1 MLYNKEEFNK
11 SDFFLILS
19 NNLYCSKNVIML
31 KQNLSQKLLQ
41 RLSPQQIQLIKL
53 LELPTIQLEQRI
65 KKEIEENP
73 VLEEGHLQE
82 EESKDDLKNETEDS
96 DNEYDDEF
104 SIEDYIPDDDDTP
117 SYKLTVNNYSKDDK
131 VFEIPLSEGFSLQ
144 EHLSEQLRLKKLTE
158 RESLLTEYLIG
169 SLDEAG
175 YLRRD
180 LDAIVDD
187 LAFSQNI
194 STTIEEIEDALKF
207 IQDLD
212 PPGVGA
218 RNLQETLILQVRKNF
233 SSSEDQTVIKTVK
246 NILENFFE
254 EFSKKHYSKIEKRLG
269 ITSEELKKAGD
280 LILKLNPKPGSNY
293 SSAINRAA
301 PQITP
306 DFILKIVDGEPMI
319 SLNSKNIPPLRV
331 SRTYEEML
339 RGLKENKSKQSK
351 SEKQAVG
358 FMKQKLDS
366 AKWFI
371 DAVKQRQ
378 NTLLLTINAIVGFQ
392 EAYFLN
398 GDETKLRPMILK
410 DIADLTGLDISTI
423 SRVANSKYIQTHFG
437 IFPLKFFFSEGMET
451 QDGETVSTRE
461 IKNILQ
467 ECIDN
472 ENKKK
477 PLTDEK
483 LAQILQ
489 EKGYMIARRTVA
501 KYREQLGI
509 LVARLRKEL

>member
-1 MLYNKEEFNK
+1 
-11 SDFFLILS
+11 
-19 NNLYCSKNVIML
+19 ML
-31 KQNLSQKLLQ
+31 KQNLSQKMLQ
-41 RLSPQQIQLIKL
+41 KLSPQQIQLIKL
-53 LELPTIQLEQRI
+53 LELPTVQLEQRI

-73 VLEEGHLQE
+73 VLEEGHEQE
-82 EESKDDLKNETEDS
+82 EDIKDELNNDPEEPE
-96 DNEYDDEF
+96 NEYNDEF
-104 SIEDYIPDDDDTP
+104 TIEDYIPDDDDIP
-117 SYKLTVNNYSKDDK
+117 AYKLTINNYSKDDK

-144 EHLSEQLRLKKLTE
+144 EHLTEQLRLKKLNE
-158 RESLLTEYLIG
+158 KELQLAEYLIG

-180 LDAIVDD
+180 VESIVDD

-194 STTIEEIEDALKF
+194 SVTIEEINSALKI

-212 PPGVGA
+212 PVGVGA
-218 RNLQETLILQVRKNF
+218 ENLQETLILQINKNF
-233 SSSEDQTVIKTVK
+233 AKDKNTITIKTAT
-246 NILENFFE
+246 NILENYFE

-269 ITSEELKKAGD
+269 ISSEDLKKAVD
-280 LILKLNPKPGSNY
+280 IILKLNPKPGSNY

-306 DFILKIVDGEPMI
+306 DFILKVIDGEPII

-339 RGLKENKSKQSK
+339 RGLKESKSKQSK

-392 EAYFLN
+392 KEYFID

-410 DIADLTGLDISTI
+410 DIAELTGLDISTI

-461 IKNILQ
+461 IKKILQ

-472 ENKKK
+472 ENKKR

-483 LAQILQ
+483 LAEILQ
-489 EKGYMIARRTVA
+489 EKGYRIARRTVA

>member
-1 MLYNKEEFNK
+1 
-11 SDFFLILS
+11 
-19 NNLYCSKNVIML
+19 ML

-41 RLSPQQIQLIKL
+41 KLSPQQIQLIKL
-53 LELPTIQLEQRI
+53 LELPTVQLEQRI

-73 VLEEGHLQE
+73 VLEEGHEQE
-82 EESKDDLKNETEDS
+82 EDIKDELNNDPEEPE
-96 DNEYDDEF
+96 NEYNDEF
-104 SIEDYIPDDDDTP
+104 TIEDYIPNDDDIP
-117 SYKLTVNNYSKDDK
+117 AYKLTINNYSKDDK

-144 EHLSEQLRLKKLTE
+144 EHLTEQLRLKKLSE
-158 RESLLTEYLIG
+158 KELQLAEYLIG

-180 LDAIVDD
+180 IDSIVDD

-194 STTIEEIEDALKF
+194 SVTIEELNSALKI

-212 PPGVGA
+212 PVGVGA
-218 RNLQETLILQVRKNF
+218 ANLQETLIIQINKNF
-233 SSSEDQTVIKTVK
+233 AKDKNNTAVKTAT
-246 NILENFFE
+246 NILENYFE

-269 ITSEELKKAGD
+269 ISSEDLKKAVD
-280 LILKLNPKPGSNY
+280 IILKLNPKPGSNY

-306 DFILKIVDGEPMI
+306 DFILKVIDGEPII

-339 RGLKENKSKQSK
+339 RGMKDNKPKQTK

-392 EAYFLN
+392 KEYFID

-410 DIADLTGLDISTI
+410 DIAELTGLDISTI

-461 IKNILQ
+461 IKKILQ

-472 ENKKK
+472 ENKKR

-483 LAQILQ
+483 LAEILQ
-489 EKGYMIARRTVA
+489 EKGYRIARRTVA

>member
-1 MLYNKEEFNK
+1 
-11 SDFFLILS
+11 
-19 NNLYCSKNVIML
+19 ML
-31 KQNLSQKLLQ
+31 KQGLSQKMLQ
-41 RLSPQQIQLIKL
+41 KLSPQQIQLIKL
-53 LELPTIQLEQRI
+53 LELPMVQLEQRI

-73 VLEEGHLQE
+73 VLEEGHPQE
-82 EESKDDLKNETEDS
+82 EDTKDEIKNDTEENNS
-96 DNEYDDEF
+96 EYDDEF
-104 SIEDYIPDDDDTP
+104 SVEDYIPDDDEIP

-131 VFEIPLSEGFSLQ
+131 AVEIPYSEGFSLQ
-144 EHLSEQLRLKKLTE
+144 EHLTEQLRLKKLNE
-158 RESLLTEYLIG
+158 KEYFLAEYLIG
-169 SLDEAG
+169 MLDEAG

-180 LDAIVDD
+180 LESIIDD

-194 STTIEEIEDALKF
+194 TADIKEIEAALKVV
-207 IQDLD
+207 QELD

-218 RNLQETLILQVRKNF
+218 RDLQETLLIQINRNYASKKQDPEVKTAINILQNY
-233 SSSEDQTVIKTVK
+233 
-246 NILENFFE
+246 FE

-269 ITSEELKKAGD
+269 ISSEELKKAID
-280 LILKLNPKPGSNY
+280 IILKLNPKPGSNY

-301 PQITP
+301 PEITP
-306 DFILKIVDGEPMI
+306 DFILKIVEGEPVVT
-319 SLNSKNIPPLRV
+319 LNSKNIPPLRV

-339 RGLKENKSKQSK
+339 KGLKESKGKQTK

-358 FMKQKLDS
+358 FMKQKLDA

-392 EAYFLN
+392 KEYFIT

-410 DIADLTGLDISTI
+410 DIADLTGLDISTV

-461 IKNILQ
+461 IKKILQ

-472 ENKKK
+472 EDKKK

-489 EKGYMIARRTVA
+489 EKGYKIARRTVA

>member
-1 MLYNKEEFNK
+1 
-11 SDFFLILS
+11 
-19 NNLYCSKNVIML
+19 ML
-31 KQNLSQKLLQ
+31 KQSLSQKMQ
-41 RLSPQQIQLIKL
+41 QKLSPQQIQLIKL
-53 LELPTIQLEQRI
+53 LELPTVQLEQRI

-73 VLEEGHLQE
+73 VLEEGHPQE
-82 EESKDDLKNETEDS
+82 EETKDELKNEQEEPL
-96 DNEYDDEF
+96 NEYDDEF
-104 SIEDYIPDDDDTP
+104 SVEDYIPDDDEIPT
-117 SYKLTVNNYSKDDK
+117 YKLNINNYSKDDK
-131 VFEIPLSEGFSLQ
+131 VAEIPLSEGYSLQ
-144 EHLSEQLRLKKLTE
+144 EHLIEQLRLKKLSD
-158 RESLLTEYLIG
+158 REYLLAEYLIG

-175 YLRRD
+175 YLRREIES
-180 LDAIVDD
+180 IVDD

-194 STTIEEIEDALKF
+194 STDEKEIESALK
-207 IQDLD
+207 IVQDLD

-218 RNLQETLILQVRKNF
+218 RNLQETLLIQINKNF
-233 SSSEDQTVIKTVK
+233 ESGKK
-246 NILENFFE
+246 NEIAEKAKIILEQYFN
-254 EFSKKHYSKIEKRLG
+254 EFSKKHYSKIEKRLN
-269 ITSEELKKAGD
+269 ISSEELKKIVD
-280 LILKLNPKPGSNY
+280 FILKLNPKPGSNY

-306 DFILKIVDGEPMI
+306 DFILKIIDGEPYI
-319 SLNSKNIPPLRV
+319 TLNSKNIPPLRI

-339 RGLKENKSKQSK
+339 RGMKEGKAKHTK
-351 SEKQAVG
+351 EEKQAVG
-358 FMKQKLDS
+358 FMKQKLDA

-371 DAVKQRQ
+371 DAVRQRQ
-378 NTLLLTINAIVGFQ
+378 NTLMLTIEAIVSFQ
-392 EAYFLN
+392 KEYFLS

-410 DIADLTGLDISTI
+410 DIADITGLDISTV

-461 IKNILQ
+461 IKKILQ

-472 ENKKK
+472 EDKKK

-483 LAQILQ
+483 LAKILQ

>member
-1 MLYNKEEFNK
+1 
-11 SDFFLILS
+11 
-19 NNLYCSKNVIML
+19 ML
-31 KQNLSQKLLQ
+31 KQNLSQKMLQ
-41 RLSPQQIQLIKL
+41 KLSPQQIQLIKL
-53 LELPTIQLEQRI
+53 LELPTVQLEQRI

-73 VLEEGHLQE
+73 VLEEGHEQE
-82 EESKDDLKNETEDS
+82 EDIKDELNNDPEEPE
-96 DNEYDDEF
+96 NEYNDEF
-104 SIEDYIPDDDDTP
+104 TIEDYIPDDDDIP
-117 SYKLTVNNYSKDDK
+117 AYKLTINNYSKDDK

-144 EHLSEQLRLKKLTE
+144 EHLTEQLRLKKLNE
-158 RESLLTEYLIG
+158 KELQLAEYLIG

-180 LDAIVDD
+180 VESIVDD

-194 STTIEEIEDALKF
+194 SVTIEEINSALKI

-212 PPGVGA
+212 PVGVGA
-218 RNLQETLILQVRKNF
+218 GNLQETLILQINKNF
-233 SSSEDQTVIKTVK
+233 AKNKNDITIKTAT
-246 NILENFFE
+246 NILENYFE

-269 ITSEELKKAGD
+269 ISSEDLKKAVD
-280 LILKLNPKPGSNY
+280 IILKLNPKPGSNY

-306 DFILKIVDGEPMI
+306 DFILKVIDGEPVI

-339 RGLKENKSKQSK
+339 RGLKESKSKQSK

-392 EAYFLN
+392 KEYFID

-410 DIADLTGLDISTI
+410 DIAELTGLDISTI

-461 IKNILQ
+461 IKKILQ

-472 ENKKK
+472 ENKKR

-483 LAQILQ
+483 LAEILQ
-489 EKGYMIARRTVA
+489 EKGYRIARRTVA

>member
-1 MLYNKEEFNK
+1 MLR
-11 SDFFLILS
+11 
-19 NNLYCSKNVIML
+19 
-31 KQNLSQKLLQ
+31 QNLTQKQLQ

-53 LELPTIQLEQRI
+53 LELPAIQLEQRI

-73 VLEEGHLQE
+73 VLEEGYAQE
-82 EESKDDLKNETEDS
+82 EQKDEIKNEPEHE
-96 DNEYDDEF
+96 NEFDDEF
-104 SIEDYIPDDDDTP
+104 SVEDYLPDDDDIP
-117 SYKLTVNNYSKDDK
+117 AYKLATNNYSKDDK
-131 VFEIPLSEGFSLQ
+131 AVEIPLSEGYSLQ
-144 EHLSEQLRLKKLTE
+144 EHLIEQLRLKKISEKEYVLA
-158 RESLLTEYLIG
+158 EYLIG
-169 SLDEAG
+169 NLDEAG
-175 YLRRD
+175 YLRRET
-180 LDAIVDD
+180 DAVVDD
-187 LAFSQNI
+187 LAFSQNMD
-194 STTIEEIEDALKF
+194 TTLEEIEAALK
-207 IQDLD
+207 IVQSLD
-212 PPGVGA
+212 PAGVGA
-218 RNLQETLILQVRKNF
+218 RNLQETLILQINKYLQ
-233 SSSEDQTVIKTVK
+233 SSRNNENALRAK

-254 EFSKKHYSKIEKRLG
+254 EFSKKHYSKIEKRLN
-269 ITSEELKKAGD
+269 INSEELKDAISI
-280 LILKLNPKPGSNY
+280 ILRFNPKPGNNY

-306 DFILKIVDGEPMI
+306 DFVLKIMDGEPVVT
-319 SLNSKNIPPLRV
+319 LNSKNIPPLRI

-339 RGLKENKSKQSK
+339 RGMKESKEKQTK

-378 NTLLLTINAIVGFQ
+378 NTLLLTIEAIIGFQ
-392 EAYFLN
+392 NKYFIN
-398 GDETKLRPMILK
+398 GDETNLRPMILK
-410 DIADLTGLDISTI
+410 DIADITGLDISTI

-437 IFPLKFFFSEGMET
+437 IFPLKFFFSEAMET

-461 IKNILQ
+461 IKKILQ

-483 LAQILQ
+483 LATILQ

>member
-1 MLYNKEEFNK
+1 
-11 SDFFLILS
+11 
-19 NNLYCSKNVIML
+19 ML

-53 LELPTIQLEQRI
+53 LELPTVQLEQRI

-73 VLEEGHLQE
+73 VLEEGHPQE
-82 EESKDDLKNETEDS
+82 EENSEELKNEPEEHE
-96 DNEYDDEF
+96 NEYTDEF
-104 SIEDYIPDDDDTP
+104 SVEDYIPDDDDIP
-117 SYKLTVNNYSKDDK
+117 NYKLATNNYSKDDK
-131 VFEIPLSEGFSLQ
+131 VYEIPLSEGFSLQ
-144 EHLSEQLRLKKLTE
+144 EHLTEQLRLKKLTE
-158 RESLLTEYLIG
+158 KEYLLTEYLIG

-180 LDAIVDD
+180 IDAIVDD

-194 STTIEEIEDALKF
+194 STTEEEIEDALK
-207 IQDLD
+207 IVQDLD

-218 RNLQETLILQVRKNF
+218 RNLQETLILQIIKKF
-233 SSSEDQTVIKTVK
+233 SSHSDEFIVKTAK

-269 ITSEELKKAGD
+269 ISSEELKKVVD
-280 LILKLNPKPGSNY
+280 FILKLNPKPGSNY

-306 DFILKIVDGEPMI
+306 DFILKVIDGEPII

-339 RGLKENKSKQSK
+339 RGMKEGKSKQTK

-378 NTLLLTINAIVGFQ
+378 NTLLLTINAIIGFQ
-392 EAYFLN
+392 KEYFID

-461 IKNILQ
+461 IKKILQ

-472 ENKKK
+472 EDKKR

-489 EKGYMIARRTVA
+489 EKGYRIARRTVA
-501 KYREQLGI
+501 KYREQLDI

>member
-1 MLYNKEEFNK
+1 
-11 SDFFLILS
+11 
-19 NNLYCSKNVIML
+19 ML

-53 LELPTIQLEQRI
+53 LELPAVQLEQRI

-73 VLEEGHLQE
+73 VLEEGHSQE
-82 EESKDDLKNETEDS
+82 EETKDELKNETDGA
-96 DNEYDDEF
+96 DNEYDEEF
-104 SIEDYIPDDDDTP
+104 SVEDYIPDDDDIP
-117 SYKLTVNNYSKDDK
+117 NYKLTVNNYSKDDK

-144 EHLSEQLRLKKLTE
+144 EHLTEQLRLKKLSE
-158 RESLLTEYLIG
+158 KDAQLAEYLIG

-180 LDAIVDD
+180 IESIVDD

-194 STTIEEIEDALKF
+194 SVTTEEVLSALKLV
-207 IQDLD
+207 QDLD
-212 PPGVGA
+212 PVGVGA
-218 RNLQETLILQVRKNF
+218 RDLRETLILQIDKKFAERKNDF
-233 SSSEDQTVIKTVK
+233 TVKTAK
-246 NILENFFE
+246 NILENYFE

-269 ITSEELKKAGD
+269 ITSEELKKVVD

-306 DFILKIVDGEPMI
+306 DFILKVIDGEPII

-339 RGLKENKSKQSK
+339 RGMKEGKSKQTK

-358 FMKQKLDS
+358 FMKQKLDA

-392 EAYFLN
+392 KEYFID

-461 IKNILQ
+461 IKKILQ

-472 ENKKK
+472 EDKKK

-483 LAQILQ
+483 LAKILQ